1 MRILIADDEAFVVEG
16 LTLLLHQNLPQVE
29 IMTADNGR
37 SALAVL
43 RERGA
48 EPDLLITD
56 LNMPLMDGI
65 ELSQQIRRRYPRC
78 RIMIISGYEDFEA
91 ARSAIE
97 LGALRYMLKPINHT
111 EMVAYVRS
119 VLEDVV
125 REQDERIRHSTDRL
139 ESLLVDMHNHMLLDA
154 PYGGRRTH
162 RQGNGGLLRRAPCGG
177 EPPRRRRR
185 SLAAPGGGKGPEKP
199 RRAELSDPRR
209 GRAGN
214 AAAVRLWGGGRVLAG
229 RPAAGAGGRGAVS
242 PWRWGWDGGAA
253 RSGRFISPT
262 GRRAWRCGGPT
273 WRMGMPSV
281 STTT

>member
-91 ARSAIE
+91 ARRLHGEMGCVCYENPDMGIYFIE
-97 LGALRYMLKPINHT
+97 DPDGYW
-111 EMVAYVRS
+111 
-119 VLEDVV
+119 LEVV
-125 REQDERIRHSTDRL
+125 
-139 ESLLVDMHNHMLLDA
+139 
-154 PYGGRRTH
+154 
-162 RQGNGGLLRRAPCGG
+162 
-177 EPPRRRRR
+177 
-185 SLAAPGGGKGPEKP
+185 PEK
-199 RRAELSDPRR
+199 
-209 GRAGN
+209 
-214 AAAVRLWGGGRVLAG
+214 
-229 RPAAGAGGRGAVS
+229 
-242 PWRWGWDGGAA
+242 
-253 RSGRFISPT
+253 
-262 GRRAWRCGGPT
+262 
-273 WRMGMPSV
+273 
-281 STTT
+281 

>member
-111 EMVAYVRS
+111 EMGTCITYK
-119 VLEDVV
+119 LNLT
-125 REQDERIRHSTDRL
+125 IF
-139 ESLLVDMHNHMLLDA
+139 
-154 PYGGRRTH
+154 
-162 RQGNGGLLRRAPCGG
+162 RQIIIFF
-177 EPPRRRRR
+177 
-185 SLAAPGGGKGPEKP
+185 SYY
-199 RRAELSDPRR
+199 
-209 GRAGN
+209 
-214 AAAVRLWGGGRVLAG
+214 
-229 RPAAGAGGRGAVS
+229 
-242 PWRWGWDGGAA
+242 
-253 RSGRFISPT
+253 F
-262 GRRAWRCGGPT
+262 
-273 WRMGMPSV
+273 
-281 STTT
+281 

>member
-111 EMVAYVRS
+111 EMVA
-119 VLEDVV
+119 
-125 REQDERIRHSTDRL
+125 
-139 ESLLVDMHNHMLLDA
+139 
-154 PYGGRRTH
+154 
-162 RQGNGGLLRRAPCGG
+162 
-177 EPPRRRRR
+177 
-185 SLAAPGGGKGPEKP
+185 
-199 RRAELSDPRR
+199 
-209 GRAGN
+209 
-214 AAAVRLWGGGRVLAG
+214 
-229 RPAAGAGGRGAVS
+229 
-242 PWRWGWDGGAA
+242 
-253 RSGRFISPT
+253 
-262 GRRAWRCGGPT
+262 
-273 WRMGMPSV
+273 
-281 STTT
+281 